1 MKNVKKALMAAIG
14 TIVVG
19 LAVLLLLLLSGCGD
33 KGSGSSSSG
42 GGGGGGN
49 SGVTISGTVNVDGAS
64 LRIEDESTGEVYYP
78 TQLIV
83 NKSYSAKFSIGGKSF
98 TTALMIFSKSG
109 CYDDAKSIG
118 VYPNSTIDVG
128 GASLSCGI

>member
-1 MKNVKKALMAAIG
+1 MPAGEEVKMKKA
-14 TIVVG
+14 TI
-19 LAVLLLLLLSGCGD
+19 LFMILLLSFSVFGCSD
-33 KGSGSSSSG
+33 KDNGSSSSG

-109 CYDDAKSIG
+109 CYDGAKSIG

>member
-1 MKNVKKALMAAIG
+1 MPAGEEVKMKKA
-14 TIVVG
+14 TI
-19 LAVLLLLLLSGCGD
+19 LFMILLLSFSVFGCSD
-33 KGSGSSSSG
+33 KDNGSSSSG

-49 SGVTISGTVNVDGAS
+49 SGVTISGTVNVDGVS

-109 CYDDAKSIG
+109 CYDGAKSIG